1 MSKLWWRR
9 KGSMGSVGT
18 GYTSSRRK
26 SSIGSMGLLS
36 IEDDMKFRGR
46 RKGSSGSVGHVT
58 LDEDFD
64 LKYRYGY

>member
-26 SSIGSMGLLS
+26 SSIGSMGFLS
-36 IEDDMKFRGR
+36 SEEDMRF
-46 RKGSSGSVGHVT
+46 RKGSVGSAAVEA
-58 LDEDFD
+58 LSEEFD
-64 LKYRYGY
+64 IKYR